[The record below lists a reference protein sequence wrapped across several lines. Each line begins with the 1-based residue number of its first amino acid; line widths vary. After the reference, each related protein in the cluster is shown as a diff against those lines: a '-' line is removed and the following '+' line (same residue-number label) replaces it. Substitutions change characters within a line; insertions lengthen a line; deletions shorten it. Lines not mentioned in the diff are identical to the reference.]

1 MGRLETVT
9 YSQRASTGYFAGMA
23 FTRGESEQSQP
34 NAGDFAWG
42 WIGAA
47 FVLTF
52 SALVWGVVGEFLY

>member
-1 MGRLETVT
+1 MT
-9 YSQRASTGYFAGMA
+9 
-23 FTRGESEQSQP
+23 FTRGNPDDDQP
-34 NAGDFAWG
+34 NPGDFAWG